1 LLLIGRPDTNR
12 VVERFCA
19 ALPVTFGWRSFTVR
33 GESYA
38 HAGSG
43 VVVAVANPLDGRYSA
58 VVLAG
63 LGADATTRMPDAL
76 FRGEAGSADVLVVP
90 HGGKFKA
97 IVAPARELVKD
108 LSNAH

>member
-1 LLLIGRPDTNR
+1 
-12 VVERFCA
+12 
-19 ALPVTFGWRSFTVR
+19 
-33 GESYA
+33 
-38 HAGSG
+38 
-43 VVVAVANPLDGRYSA
+43 
-58 VVLAG
+58 
-63 LGADATTRMPDAL
+63 MPDAL